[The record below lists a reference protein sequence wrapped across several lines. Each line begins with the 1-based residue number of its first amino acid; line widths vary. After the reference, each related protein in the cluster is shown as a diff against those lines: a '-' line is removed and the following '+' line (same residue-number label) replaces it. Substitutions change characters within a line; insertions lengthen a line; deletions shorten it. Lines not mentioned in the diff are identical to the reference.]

1 MINIIFFYL
10 NKFKTFP
17 SAEEQLNKKKTKHKT
32 STKTHH
38 CGFCFNFNLRS
49 NKHSIMYQT
58 YSWLIVVNVYGVI
71 SQQDDSTVGSIVD
84 SKTLPLTPSLSLSL
98 SFVLFL
104 FEVTFT
110 TFATSYTTTPSEL
123 SVFYI

>member
-1 MINIIFFYL
+1 
-10 NKFKTFP
+10 
-17 SAEEQLNKKKTKHKT
+17 
-32 STKTHH
+32 
-38 CGFCFNFNLRS
+38 
-49 NKHSIMYQT
+49 MYQT

-71 SQQDDSTVGSIVD
+71 SQQDDSTVGSNVD

-98 SFVLFL
+98 SLVLFL

-123 SVFYI
+123 SVFHI